1 MSVISPLSLPG
12 LQSSS
17 PLKGGRHAS
26 PNARQPVAYRTP
38 TKKKERNT
46 FPTTPRSVEKQK
58 KMLGARLKRLMENH
72 LRLTA
77 TNKMLKGTNKTLLD
91 QAVVSGD
98 LTLFALWFSFQVFV
112 GSIGES

>member
-1 MSVISPLSLPG
+1 MSSVISPLALPG
-12 LQSSS
+12 LGS
-17 PLKGGRHAS
+17 PKKNNRTGAS
-26 PNARQPVAYRTP
+26 PERKSQAYRTP
-38 TKKKERNT
+38 KKKERNT

-91 QAVVSGD
+91 QAVVSIT
-98 LTLFALWFSFQVFV
+98 TLLM
-112 GSIGES
+112 